1 MGSTVTLATVI
12 SDIEGYF
19 RIPLAPGRYTVR
31 PSNLSGA
38 VLPIA
43 HVMTVSVV
51 SGRFT
56 ALTIPFDSG
65 IR

>member
-1 MGSTVTLATVI
+1 MSSTVTLATAI
-12 SDIEGYF
+12 SDAEGYF
-19 RIPLAPGRYTVR
+19 RIPLAPGHYTVR

-43 HVMTVSVV
+43 HEVTVTVV

-56 ALTIPFDSG
+56 VLTIPFDSG